1 MWLQS
6 FIEQTVKH
14 LTFTFGKIAKLKT
27 LKINYVK
34 KYVTALRTANL
45 TNIIWD
51 YYYGYIDV

>member
-27 LKINYVK
+27 LKNNK
-34 KYVTALRTANL
+34 LREKVRDCFT
-45 TNIIWD
+45 
-51 YYYGYIDV
+51 YG